1 MKSKTF
7 NDIRIYNDITK
18 VLSLWV
24 ILSLWFNNFELLL
37 WNIIK
42 LSVIIDI

>member
-37 WNIIK
+37 RNIIK